1 MGFKG
6 IQDFS
11 KDGRIVIAALF
22 PGQGSQAIGMAKDF
36 YDNSPAAKAVLD
48 QAEAAMPGLLKLMF
62 EGPEDSLKLTAHQ
75 QPALVAAAS
84 AAFAAYKEAGGAMP
98 SYTAG
103 HSLGE
108 FSAHVAAGSL
118 EIADAIK
125 LVNKRGQYM
134 QEAVPQG
141 EGAMSAVMKTDQATI
156 AKVCESTEGVVEIAN
171 LNSDGQIVIS
181 GSAAAVGVANDALK
195 EAGARVV
202 PLPVSAPFH
211 CSLMK
216 PAAESLAKD
225 LAAIDFSAMAIPVL
239 ANVTADV
246 IASEND
252 IAKLLEEQVT
262 GAVRWIE
269 LTQKLDALG
278 VTKYIEFG
286 SGKVL
291 TGLMKRNVKGSDAAS
306 VTDMASLAAV
316 LNQEVE
322 G

>member
-1 MGFKG
+1 L
-6 IQDFS
+6 
-11 KDGRIVIAALF
+11 IAALF

-36 YDNSPAAKAVLD
+36 YDNSAAAKVVLE

-84 AAFAAYKEAGGAMP
+84 AAFAAYKEAGGVMP

-108 FSAHVAAGSL
+108 FSAHVASGSL
-118 EIADAIK
+118 DIADAIK

-134 QEAVPQG
+134 QEAVPAG

-156 AKVCESTEGVVEIAN
+156 ASVCESTEGIVEIAN

-181 GSAAAVGVANDALK
+181 GSAAAVGAANDALK

-216 PAAESLAKD
+216 PAAEQLATD
-225 LAAIDFSAMAIPVL
+225 LAGIDFAKMDIPVL
-239 ANVTADV
+239 ANVTPAL
-246 IASEND
+246 IAYETDTANFPE
-252 IAKLLEEQVT
+252 AKLY
-262 GAVRWIE
+262 WCC
-269 LTQKLDALG
+269 ALG
-278 VTKYIEFG
+278 RTYPK
-286 SGKVL
+286 
-291 TGLMKRNVKGSDAAS
+291 A
-306 VTDMASLAAV
+306 
-316 LNQEVE
+316 
-322 G
+322 